1 MGTLVPNVL
10 TSDVYLVLT
19 PTFGRYSYNNNTA
32 VSFAV
37 SNMTKG
43 KPKLSAGQTAVQVHL
58 LVDAAMFSTF
68 IPVINAVIEDQ
79 DLIYSDVVVVPNQ
92 INPNSIVGKSIAAG
106 RLNP

>member
-1 MGTLVPNVL
+1 MVNILGGPNVL

-19 PTFGRYSYNNNTA
+19 PTFGRYNNNAA
-32 VSFAV
+32 VSFTV

-79 DLIYSDVVVVPNQ
+79 DLIYPDVVVVPNQ